1 MFIPHCLTTMEI
13 DAHAPYKQCAFAENW
28 KIKNK
33 WKIGKLEY
41 SKSHLH
47 GIALQQHYK
56 GMYLALAVQ
65 SNVGQVPDTK
75 ECICHVVIISP
86 FSSKCAEIVNLSFL
100 SIKSHEKRREL
111 STASNVY
118 WDLVNTFPQAHD
130 ATRSMHGK
138 LALYIAPW
146 QSSENAGVPQ
156 FEFACAKNETF

>member
-1 MFIPHCLTTMEI
+1 ME
-13 DAHAPYKQCAFAENW
+13 N
-28 KIKNK
+28 

-41 SKSHLH
+41 SKCHLH
-47 GIALQQHYK
+47 SIALQHYK
-56 GMYLALAVQ
+56 GVYFTLAVQ
-65 SNVGQVPDTK
+65 SNFGQVPAIK

-100 SIKSHEKRREL
+100 SIKSHENRRAL
-111 STASNVY
+111 STASKLY

-130 ATRSMHGK
+130 VTRSMHGN

-156 FEFACAKNETF
+156 FEFAFAKNQTF